1 VSTTYD
7 TAREGNRGTRRPG
20 ESGGPRELRAGTR
33 LFSDCWTMTRREFAR
48 WARQPVQAAVGLVFP
63 VMLLLMFGYLV
74 GGGRGVEG
82 DYIDY
87 LVPGMLALTMTF
99 GLEGTMLAVTQDLG
113 KGVIDRFRSLPMANG
128 AVLVGRS
135 AADMIQSAVGLAVL
149 TGVGYALGWRAD
161 STPGAFLGAM
171 GLLLL
176 LRFAMLWIGIHLAMV
191 AGKPELVQ
199 AVQILV
205 WPVGFLSNVFA
216 APDSM
221 PGWLG
226 TAVEWNPMSRTATA
240 VRDLLGG
247 PGGEPGH
254 VAAAVL
260 WPLALL
266 AVFFPLAVRRFARL
280 SR

>member
-1 VSTTYD
+1 MTTYALTD
-7 TAREGNRGTRRPG
+7 
-20 ESGGPRELRAGTR
+20 S
-33 LFSDCWTMTRREFAR
+33 WTMTRRELAR
-48 WARQPVQAAVGLVFP
+48 WRRQPVAVVVNLVFP

-74 GGGRGVEG
+74 GGGRGVSG
-82 DYIDY
+82 DYLDY
-87 LVPGMLALTMTF
+87 LVPGMLALTMAF
-99 GLEGTMLAVTQDLG
+99 GLEGTMVAVTQDLN
-113 KGVIDRFRSLPMANG
+113 KGVVDRFRSMPMVDG

-135 AADMIQSAVGLAVL
+135 AADMLQSAIGLAVL
-149 TGVGYALGWRAD
+149 LAVAAALGWRSGGGPA
-161 STPGAFLGAM
+161 GFLGAV

-176 LRFAMLWIGIHLAMV
+176 FRFAMLWIGIHLALV

-205 WPVGFLSNVFA
+205 WPVGFLSNAFA
-216 APDSM
+216 APESM

-226 TAVEWNPMSRTATA
+226 TVVQWNPMSHTATA
-240 VRDLLGG
+240 VRDQFGG

-254 VAAAVL
+254 VWAAVA

-280 SR
+280 SH

>member
-1 VSTTYD
+1 MSTYALID
-7 TAREGNRGTRRPG
+7 
-20 ESGGPRELRAGTR
+20 S
-33 LFSDCWTMTRREFAR
+33 WTMTRRELAH
-48 WARQPVQAAVGLVFP
+48 WARQPVQALIGLVFP

-74 GGGRGVEG
+74 GGGRGVAG
-82 DYIDY
+82 DYVDF
-87 LVPGMLALTMTF
+87 LVPGMLALTMAF
-99 GLEGTMLAVTQDLG
+99 GLEGTMLAVTQDLN

-128 AVLVGRS
+128 AVLVGRA
-135 AADMIQSAVGLAVL
+135 AADMLQSALGLAVL
-149 TGVGYALGWRAD
+149 TGVGYAIGWRAHGG
-161 STPGAFLGAM
+161 PGAFLAAVA
-171 GLLLL
+171 LLLL

-191 AGKPELVQ
+191 AGRPEMVQ

-205 WPVGFLSNVFA
+205 WPVGFLSNAFA
-216 APDSM
+216 TPDAM

-226 TAVEWNPMSRTATA
+226 TAVEWNPMSHTVTA
-240 VRDLLGG
+240 VRDLFGG

-254 VAAAVL
+254 IWAAVA